1 MQPGTH
7 ETEYVPPDDEVI
19 VFRGL
24 KKGFGNGI
32 VLDGISMTVRRG
44 TSAVVMGGSGVGKS
58 VLIRHLVKLLE
69 PDAGEVW
76 LNGRRVDLLKGKALD
91 RARLSVGFLFQGGAL
106 FDSMN
111 VYENLAFV
119 LERNTE
125 MTQAER
131 DMRIA
136 ETLEWV
142 NLTGVT
148 DRFPEELSGGQKRRI
163 GLARAIVL
171 QPEVMLYDEPTAGLD
186 PSTARVVSRLI
197 VRLRDER
204 GITSITITHD
214 IDCATIV
221 ADDAYFLHDGR
232 FVAEGT
238 LDDLRHST
246 HPVVMDFFGL
256 NTTAASE

>member
-1 MQPGTH
+1 MPVDKSYLQTSPG
-7 ETEYVPPDDEVI
+7 EDEVI
-19 VFRGL
+19 VFRNL
-24 KKGFGNGI
+24 EKGFGQKK
-32 VLDGISMTVRRG
+32 VLDDLSMTVRKG

-76 LNGRRVDLLKGKALD
+76 LNGERVDLLTGRALD
-91 RARLSVGFLFQGGAL
+91 RSRLSVGFLFQGGAL
-106 FDSMN
+106 FDSMT
-111 VYENLAFV
+111 VYDNMSFV
-119 LERNTE
+119 LERHTDMNL
-125 MTQAER
+125 AER
-131 DMRIA
+131 NARIG

-142 NLTGVT
+142 NLSGLD

-186 PSTARVVSRLI
+186 PVTARVVSDLI

-204 GITSITITHD
+204 HITSITITHD
-214 IDCATIV
+214 LLCAGIV
-221 ADDAYFLHDGR
+221 ANEAYFLHEGR

-238 LDDLRHST
+238 MDDLRNST
-246 HPVVMDFFGL
+246 HPVVQRFFGVRD
-256 NTTAASE
+256 AA